1 MARFI
6 EQELVRLAQEGNQ
19 YAFDQLVEK
28 YQSKVMQIVSR
39 YADDQSEVMDI
50 TQETFIRA
58 YLGLNNFRADSAFYT
73 WLYRVAIN
81 TAKNYLLYKKRKTPT
96 LDLDWES
103 IEQNMGLSLLR
114 DIESPESMLAE
125 EELEQVL
132 EEALKELPQ
141 ELQETFLMRELDQY
155 SYEEIA
161 AALQIP
167 VGTVRSRIFRAR
179 ELINSYLDQYYQG

>member
-28 YQSKVMQIVSR
+28 YQSKLIQIVSR

-132 EEALKELPQ
+132 Q